1 MKYIL
6 TIFTLLF
13 MQPAFSNSIEDFLTI
28 MPEGSYRG
36 RVTSPS
42 PGDVYCDVNVQ
53 MKEAHLE
60 IMVTQ
65 NNLTKIQLFLGS
77 EDVISDGS
85 IPFYYEQRLNIPV
98 DHTRIV
104 KAGPCS
110 SSQRCGVVYISD
122 RSSGPIDS
130 DYHSTVSCIV
140 KY

>member
-1 MKYIL
+1 MKFIL
-6 TIFTLLF
+6 VIVTVIF
-13 MQPAFSNSIEDFLTI
+13 MQSAFSSSIKDFLTI
-28 MPEGSYRG
+28 VPEGTYQG

-42 PGDVYCDVNVQ
+42 PGDVYCDVKVQ

-65 NNLTKIQLFLGS
+65 SNVTKMQLFFGN

-98 DHTRIV
+98 DHTRV
-104 KAGPCS
+104 VQAGPCS

-130 DYHSTVSCIV
+130 EYHSTVSCIV